1 LIPGSGSSPGGT
13 PPPDDT
19 DVTPVEAATILREIL
34 AGIRPL
40 VPVDQRRIWSMTAF
54 GPVGVDAE
62 GWRCFFHA
70 EDGSLDRLESIRTPD
85 GREGHWTRW
94 FTRGEENPLLLLDE
108 GEQQELEIRLR
119 ECR

>member
-1 LIPGSGSSPGGT
+1 MDEVAPGLT
-13 PPPDDT
+13 PEVAPD
-19 DVTPVEAATILREIL
+19 EAAIVLREIL

-40 VPVDQRRIWSMTAF
+40 VPVDRRRVWAMTAF
-54 GPVGVDAE
+54 GPVGVVAE
-62 GWRCFFHA
+62 GGWRCVFHA
-70 EDGSLDRLESIRTPD
+70 EDGSLERLEAIRAPD

-94 FTRGEENPLLLLDE
+94 FTAGSDNPLSLLDE

>member
-1 LIPGSGSSPGGT
+1 M
-13 PPPDDT
+13 D
-19 DVTPVEAATILREIL
+19 DVTPEEAAVVLREVL

-40 VPVDQRRIWSMTAF
+40 VPVDARRVWAMTAF
-54 GPVGVDAE
+54 GPVGVLAE
-62 GWRCFFHA
+62 GGWRCVFHA
-70 EDGSLDRLESIRTPD
+70 EDGSLERLESIRAPD

-94 FTRGEENPLLLLDE
+94 FAAGHVNALLLLDD

>member
-1 LIPGSGSSPGGT
+1 ME
-13 PPPDDT
+13 PPSAEAT
-19 DVTPVEAATILREIL
+19 VDVKPEEAAGVLREVL

-40 VPVDQRRIWSMTAF
+40 VPVDARRVWAMTAF
-54 GPVGVDAE
+54 GPVGMNAD
-62 GWRCFFHA
+62 GWRCVFHA
-70 EDGSLDRLESIRTPD
+70 EDGSLDRLESIRAPD

-94 FTRGEENPLLLLDE
+94 FTAGDVNPLLLLDE